1 MEICQICE
9 KSTEECICCPECGHI
24 CGLDN
29 GENYCPV
36 CFPKNKSSDQLN
48 HKNEHYM
55 HLALKEAE
63 AAFIKGEVPV
73 GAVLVKGNTV
83 LAKAHNTKET
93 KADPTAHAEITV
105 IRDGASKIGDWRL
118 TGATL
123 YVTKEPCIMCAG
135 AMANARLCRLVYG
148 CRDERY
154 GAVESRYQIL
164 SDKRLNHQV
173 EVVSGIMENECAGIL
188 KKFFVKLRNTHE

>member
-9 KSTEECICCPECGHI
+9 KSTEKCICCPECGHI

-36 CFPKNKSSDQLN
+36 CFPKKKSSGQLN

-63 AAFIKGEVPV
+63 AAFVKGEITV

-105 IRDGASKIGDWRL
+105 
-118 TGATL
+118 
-123 YVTKEPCIMCAG
+123 
-135 AMANARLCRLVYG
+135 
-148 CRDERY
+148 
-154 GAVESRYQIL
+154 
-164 SDKRLNHQV
+164 
-173 EVVSGIMENECAGIL
+173 
-188 KKFFVKLRNTHE
+188 LR